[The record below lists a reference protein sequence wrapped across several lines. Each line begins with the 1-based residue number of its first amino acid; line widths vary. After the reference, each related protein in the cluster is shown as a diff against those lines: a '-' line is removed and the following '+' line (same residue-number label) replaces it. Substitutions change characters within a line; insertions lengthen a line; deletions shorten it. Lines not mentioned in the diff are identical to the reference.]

1 MKYFVSSKTGVVLK
15 RNNTSTNGLKMLLPK
30 QLPKGVVEKVLVDD
44 AEEKAKSLTAV
55 IVIQLIIALL
65 LKSQTKNLWAMI
77 SAL

>member
-1 MKYFVSSKTGVVLK
+1 MKYFVSLKTGVVLN
-15 RNNTSTNGLKMLLPK
+15 RNDTSTNGLKMLLPK